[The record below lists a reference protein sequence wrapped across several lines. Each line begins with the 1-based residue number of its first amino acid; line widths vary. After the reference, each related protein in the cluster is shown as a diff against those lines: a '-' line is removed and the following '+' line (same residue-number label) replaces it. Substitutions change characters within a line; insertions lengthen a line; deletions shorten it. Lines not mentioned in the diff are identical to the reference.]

1 MCLAKHLYKI
11 ATDEYRG
18 MAFLPVKAFLS
29 VLSVI
34 YRVIVKILAGIYGLK
49 PLQPACKVISVG
61 NITLGGTGKTVLVEL
76 IAYYL
81 KQNSH
86 KVAVL
91 TRGYKRNIKNPSD
104 GAGQEYDGMGDE
116 PYMLKRKL
124 GNIPVLVDKNRV
136 RSLNLAVKKFGVDTV
151 ILDDGLQQW
160 RIKKD
165 LEITLIDS
173 VRALGNKKILPRG
186 ILREPL
192 SALKRSDIF
201 VLTKADSSKATE
213 EISAFLNK
221 INPKAQIFL
230 SKHEPTG
237 LYDLRNPGA
246 VLGLNVFAGK
256 KAVLFCGI
264 ADPDYFKKTVEGLDI
279 NIIKSFEFIDH
290 YRYSQPNLDNIIDFA
305 LKEKA
310 DLVVTT
316 EKDASRLDKLKIP
329 QEGGLPIMAL
339 VVKFKITQNEY
350 GFYNRLLSIYPG

>member
-1 MCLAKHLYKI
+1 MCLKHLHKI
-11 ATDEYRG
+11 ATDEYQG
-18 MAFLPVKAFLS
+18 VFFAPVKAFLS

-34 YRVIVKILAGIYGLK
+34 YRVIIKILAGIYGLK
-49 PLQPACKVISVG
+49 TFRPACKVISVG

-81 KQNSH
+81 NQNSH

-91 TRGYKRNIKNPSD
+91 TRGYKRNIKNPAND
-104 GAGQEYDGMGDE
+104 AGQEYDGMGDE

-136 RSLNLAVKKFGVDTV
+136 RSLNLAVKKFGVDTA
-151 ILDDGLQQW
+151 ILDDGFQQW

-173 VRALGNKKILPRG
+173 ACAFGNKKVLPRG

-201 VLTKADSSKATE
+201 ILTKADSAATE
-213 EISAFLNK
+213 GLSAFLNK
-221 INPKAQIFL
+221 INPKASVFL
-230 SKHEPTG
+230 SRHEPTG

-246 VLGLNVFAGK
+246 VLSLSIFAGK
-256 KAVLFCGI
+256 KAVLFSGI
-264 ADPDYFKKTVEGLDI
+264 ADPDYFKKTVEGLGI
-279 NIIKSFEFIDH
+279 TVMVSFDFNDH
-290 YRYSQPNLDNIIDFA
+290 YKYSQSDLDKIVGHAVN
-305 LKEKA
+305 EKA
-310 DLVVTT
+310 DLVITT
-316 EKDASRLDKLKIP
+316 EKDASRLNILKIP
-329 QEGGLPIMAL
+329 GADLPIMAL

-350 GFYNRLLSIYPG
+350 DFYNRLLGIYPG